1 MAERREEQQPRP
13 HLLAGGGE
21 MGALMRAH
29 DWSGTPIGPV
39 ENWSPSLRMMAGL
52 LLANRFPLLL
62 WWGPQYISMYNDAYR
77 PILGKK
83 HPKSLAQP
91 VEECWSEIWH
101 ILKPLIDTPFNG
113 GPATWMDDILLE
125 VNRYGFVEETHFTIA
140 YSPVPDDTAPRGIG
154 GVLATVHE
162 ITEKVVGERR
172 LAALRDLG
180 ARAAKAKTAEQAC
193 EIAAGALGAYDKDV
207 PFALVYLIDADDRY
221 ARLTCAAG
229 TATGLD
235 FSPVTVDLGDA
246 AECASGWALAEA
258 VRSATMLVVDDL
270 ANRFDAVPRGPWSDP
285 PNTAVLIPLRSS
297 QAEKLAG
304 VLVAGVSARLGLDE
318 QYRDF
323 LVLVAAQ
330 IATAIGSARAYEEER
345 RRAEA
350 LAEIDRAKTVFFSN
364 ASHEF
369 RTPLTLLLSPIE
381 DLLLRC
387 GSAPNVAAERAEIE
401 LMHRNCLRLLKLV
414 NTLLDF
420 SRIEAGRI
428 EAVYE
433 PVDLAAYTTEL
444 ASTFRSAMERA
455 GLRYRVDCAALPD
468 PVFVARDMWEKIVL
482 NLLSNAF
489 KYTFEG
495 EVTVA
500 LRPASSVGQVELS
513 VRDTGVGI
521 PPAELPRLFERFHRV
536 EGQAGRTQE
545 GTGIG
550 LALVHELVRLHGG
563 KITVESAPGRGS
575 TFTVAIPSGSAH
587 LPAERIG
594 RAAIAAAT
602 EIRAEAFVE
611 EARRW
616 LDSETV
622 AGPTVETELIG
633 TAAMAPASS
642 SAARPFVLLADDNA
656 DMRDYMQR
664 LLAERY
670 QVAAI
675 ANGVAALDEARR
687 RRPDLI
693 LSDVMMPQLD
703 GFGLLRAVRNDPLL
717 RDVPFILLSARAG
730 EEARVEGM
738 NAGADDYLTKPFAAR
753 ELLARV
759 AANLDMARLRRETA
773 ETMRARAAE
782 LETLLE
788 TVPAGVWFTSDP
800 DASRVWGNR
809 HAAALLRLDE
819 NANPSLTA
827 PAAER
832 PRNFR
837 VFRDDVE
844 ADPSTLPLQ
853 QAARG
858 AAVHADEIEI
868 RFADGGSLAL
878 LAHAAPVHDGA
889 GHVVGAICAGIDITT
904 RKDAEARLRRFN
916 DILEER
922 VAAEIERRN
931 QAETALRQ
939 AQKMEAIGQLTGGV
953 AHDMNNLLLVIQG
966 NLEVIERH
974 SLAGPESAER
984 LRRPL
989 QSALGGVERAAALT
1003 QRLLAF
1009 ARRQPLD
1016 PRPIEPDRL
1025 VAAMSEM
1032 LRRTL
1037 GETIT
1042 IETRLAGGLWRTFA
1056 DLNQLENAVL
1066 NLAVN
1071 ARDAMP
1077 EGGRLILEAVNAQ
1090 LDADD
1095 PGLDRE
1101 VSSGDYVMFAVTD
1114 TGTGMAPEAVERAF
1128 EPFFTTKDV
1137 GKGTGLGLSQVYGFV
1152 RQSGG
1157 HVEIDSAVGRGT
1169 TVRIYLPRYRVD
1181 PDRQSAAGAAPAL
1194 PTGTANESILVVE
1207 DDDEVRENNL
1217 GSLRELGYRVIEARD
1232 GVEALRLLEIEPSI
1246 RLLFTD
1252 IGLPQ
1257 GMNGRQL
1264 ADAARRLHP
1273 RLKVLFTTGYAG
1285 SAIGDD
1291 GRIERGVSLV
1301 AKPFS
1306 HATLAKKVRAALDGR
1321 HGRRR

>member
-1 MAERREEQQPRP
+1 
-13 HLLAGGGE
+13 

-39 ENWSPSLRMMAGL
+39 ENWSPSLRMMAAF

-62 WWGPQYISMYNDAYR
+62 WWGPQYISIYNDAYR

-83 HPKSLAQP
+83 HPESLAQP
-91 VEECWSEIWH
+91 VDECWSEIWH
-101 ILKPLIDTPFNG
+101 VLKPLIDTPFNG
-113 GPATWMDDILLE
+113 GPATWMDDIQLE

-140 YSPVPDDTAPRGIG
+140 YSPVPDDAAPRGIG

-162 ITEKVVGERR
+162 ITEKIVGERR

-180 ARAAKAKTAEQAC
+180 TGAGKAKTAEQAC

-229 TATGLD
+229 TPIGLD
-235 FSPVTVDLGDA
+235 FSPVTVDLADA
-246 AECASGWALAEA
+246 AQGASGWALAEA

-270 ANRFDAVPRGPWSDP
+270 ANRFDAVPRGPWSNP

-304 VLVAGVSARLGLDE
+304 VLVAGVSARLELDE
-318 QYRDF
+318 RYRDF

-387 GSAPNVAAERAEIE
+387 GSAPNVVADRAEIE

-414 NTLLDF
+414 NSLLDF
-420 SRIEAGRI
+420 SRIEAGRL

-433 PVDLAAYTTEL
+433 PVDLAAFTTEL

-455 GLRYRVDCAALPD
+455 GLRYRVDCQALPD
-468 PVFVARDMWEKIVL
+468 SVFVARDMWEKIVL

-495 EVTVA
+495 EVTVV
-500 LRPASSVGQVELS
+500 LRPVAAGAWVELS

-521 PPAELPRLFERFHRV
+521 PPTELPRLFERFHRV
-536 EGQAGRTQE
+536 KGQAGRTQE

-550 LALVHELVRLHGG
+550 LALVHDLVRLHGG
-563 KITVESAPGRGS
+563 KVAVDSTPGQGS

-587 LPAERIG
+587 LPADRIG
-594 RAAIAAAT
+594 GAADAAAT
-602 EIRAEAFVE
+602 RIRAEAYVE
-611 EARRW
+611 EALRW
-616 LDSETV
+616 LDTE
-622 AGPTVETELIG
+622 AGPGPVVEPAPIGAPPPVSASRPLI
-633 TAAMAPASS
+633 
-642 SAARPFVLLADDNA
+642 LLADDNA
-656 DMRDYMQR
+656 DMRDYVRR

-670 QVAAI
+670 EIAAV
-675 ANGVAALDEARR
+675 ANGEVALERASRQ
-687 RRPDLI
+687 RPDLI

-703 GFGLLRAVRNDPLL
+703 GFGLLQRVRGDPEL
-717 RDVPFILLSARAG
+717 REVPFILLSARAG

-738 NAGADDYLTKPFAAR
+738 TAGVDDYITKPFAAR

-759 AANLDMARLRRETA
+759 GAALEMARLRRENAQTL
-773 ETMRARAAE
+773 RARAAE

-819 NANPSLTA
+819 NADPSLIA
-827 PAAER
+827 PEGER

-853 QAARG
+853 RAAGG

-878 LAHAAPVHDGA
+878 LTHAAPVHDGA

-916 DILEER
+916 EILEER
-922 VAAEIERRN
+922 VRRRDRAPRPGRDRIAAGAKNGGDRPAHRRCRARHE
-931 QAETALRQ
+931 QPFAGHPRQ
-939 AQKMEAIGQLTGGV
+939 SRGHRAAFADRFAGSRTVAAAGAIG
-953 AHDMNNLLLVIQG
+953 
-966 NLEVIERH
+966 
-974 SLAGPESAER
+974 
-984 LRRPL
+984 
-989 QSALGGVERAAALT
+989 
-1003 QRLLAF
+1003 
-1009 ARRQPLD
+1009 
-1016 PRPIEPDRL
+1016 
-1025 VAAMSEM
+1025 
-1032 LRRTL
+1032 
-1037 GETIT
+1037 
-1042 IETRLAGGLWRTFA
+1042 
-1056 DLNQLENAVL
+1056 
-1066 NLAVN
+1066 
-1071 ARDAMP
+1071 
-1077 EGGRLILEAVNAQ
+1077 
-1090 LDADD
+1090 
-1095 PGLDRE
+1095 
-1101 VSSGDYVMFAVTD
+1101 
-1114 TGTGMAPEAVERAF
+1114 
-1128 EPFFTTKDV
+1128 
-1137 GKGTGLGLSQVYGFV
+1137 
-1152 RQSGG
+1152 
-1157 HVEIDSAVGRGT
+1157 VGRG
-1169 TVRIYLPRYRVD
+1169 
-1181 PDRQSAAGAAPAL
+1181 
-1194 PTGTANESILVVE
+1194 
-1207 DDDEVRENNL
+1207 
-1217 GSLRELGYRVIEARD
+1217 
-1232 GVEALRLLEIEPSI
+1232 
-1246 RLLFTD
+1246 
-1252 IGLPQ
+1252 
-1257 GMNGRQL
+1257 
-1264 ADAARRLHP
+1264 
-1273 RLKVLFTTGYAG
+1273 
-1285 SAIGDD
+1285 
-1291 GRIERGVSLV
+1291 
-1301 AKPFS
+1301 
-1306 HATLAKKVRAALDGR
+1306 
-1321 HGRRR
+1321 